1 MASLYRLNLSSLL
14 QGGAWRALL
23 EELPPRRRDRA
34 LACRREADAARTAA
48 AGWLLRHALT
58 LAGIPPEEQV
68 FTENDWGKPRLTGR
82 DRPQFSLSHSGV
94 WALCAVGDSPMGV
107 DIELPRCTLSM
118 ARRFFHPAEAAFVQS
133 LPPQRQPEALCR
145 LWVAKEAFLKA
156 EGVGLHRPLSSFCV
170 RLTGEGA
177 ALEDS
182 PFSAPYRL
190 HEYCLGAYR
199 VCLCTREGRPEL
211 TAVPPPAL

>member
-1 MASLYRLNLSSLL
+1 M
-14 QGGAWRALL
+14 
-23 EELPPRRRDRA
+23 
-34 LACRREADAARTAA
+34 
-48 AGWLLRHALT
+48 
-58 LAGIPPEEQV
+58 
-68 FTENDWGKPRLTGR
+68 
-82 DRPQFSLSHSGV
+82 
-94 WALCAVGDSPMGV
+94 
-107 DIELPRCTLSM
+107 DIELPRCTLAM
-118 ARRFFHPAEAAFVQS
+118 ARRFFHPEEFFAAAS
-133 LPPQRQPEALCR
+133 LPQPEQPSALCR

-182 PFSAPYRL
+182 PSSAPYRL